1 MKIASF
7 EFNLRE
13 LSGSFG
19 NLGTFLP
26 LAVGYIAVCGLDPA
40 GLLVMMGLANLATG
54 ILYRLP
60 IPIEP
65 MKVIAAAAIAQKW
78 SPSLIYASGFSM
90 GVVWLLF
97 AASGVASRVARITP
111 APVVRGIQATLGILL
126 AMEAFRMLSTSWLLG
141 GFALLIG
148 FLLRSNRHAPAAV
161 VLVVI
166 GVAFMGIQG
175 QLAGIAGLDF
185 TLPSFTLFS
194 LREVWQSLVLA
205 GFAQIPLTITNATI
219 ATSCLISAYWP
230 ERHVSPRRLSLSQGL
245 MNLAAP
251 FFGGMPMC
259 HGAGGLA
266 GQYYFGARTGGTN
279 IMEGLIELSLGL
291 FLASSVTGL
300 FGSFPKAVTGA
311 MLLLVGFELLKFAR
325 DVQGKTNILSL
336 ATTVAVSLAS
346 NMAFGFLAGIAV
358 SLLASRLSGGREED
372 LERPA
377 DDVTKAAP

>member
-311 MLLLVGFELLKFAR
+311 MLILVGFELLKFAR